1 MFGLVRPHGRTAGR
15 GLALGL
21 GAWLTACGGDGVD
34 GAGVRAGCVGDTRA
48 QSYQAGMTAAVP
60 SSRLSVRLVDAL
72 PGPPDR
78 GENTFRLRLEDPVG
92 APVDTAT
99 VTVRPWM
106 PDHGHGATPEV
117 WPLERVG
124 PGEGR
129 VGPINF
135 FMPGLWE
142 VQVRVQTD
150 GATAPSRA
158 TFSFCVEG

>member
-1 MFGLVRPHGRTAGR
+1 MTGALLWAA
-15 GLALGL
+15 ALG
-21 GAWLTACGGDGVD
+21 ACGGDPD
-34 GAGVRAGCVGDTRA
+34 GAGVRAGCGGDTRA
-48 QSYQAGMTAAVP
+48 QAYQAGMTATVP
-60 SSRLSVRLVDAL
+60 ETALAVRLVEAQ

-78 GENTFRLRLEDPVG
+78 GDNTFRLRLEDG
-92 APVDTAT
+92 AGAAVDTAT
-99 VTVRPWM
+99 ISVRPWM

-117 WPLERVG
+117 WALERLG

-142 VQVRVQTD
+142 VQVRVQPD
-150 GATAPSRA
+150 SSTAPKRA

>member
-1 MFGLVRPHGRTAGR
+1 MPRARRGARAAAKTVAAGLVTA
-15 GLALGL
+15 LA
-21 GAWLTACGGDGVD
+21 ACGPDGS
-34 GAGVRAGCVGDTRA
+34 GGSGVRAGCLDDARA
-48 QSYQAGMTAAVP
+48 QTYVAGMTAAVASTP
-60 SSRLSVRLVDAL
+60 LLVRLLEAQ

-78 GENTFRLRLEDPVG
+78 GDNSFRLRLEDAAGGPVE
-92 APVDTAT
+92 TAT

-117 WPLERVG
+117 WSLERLA

-129 VGPINF
+129 AGPINF

-142 VQVRVQTD
+142 IQVRVEPT
-150 GATAPSRA
+150 GAGTPSRA

>member
-1 MFGLVRPHGRTAGR
+1 MRLGIA
-15 GLALGL
+15 LALGFGL
-21 GAWLTACGGDGVD
+21 PACGGDGAD
-34 GAGVRAGCVGDTRA
+34 GSGVRAGCAGDTRA
-48 QSYQAGMTAAVP
+48 RSYQPGMTALVP
-60 SSRLSVRLVDAL
+60 STSLVVRLLDAQ

-78 GENTFRLRLEDPVG
+78 GENTFRVRLEDAAS
-92 APVDTAT
+92 APVETAT

-117 WPLERVG
+117 WTLERTG

-142 VQVRVQTD
+142 VQVRVQAG
-150 GATAPSRA
+150 GAGASSRA
-158 TFSFCVEG
+158 TFPFCVEG